1 MSDVIER
8 IAYEI
13 YGLDRS
19 HVGEEYALTVAKAA
33 ARMLL
38 EDMWAWGNG
47 YGLRPGE
54 MPDLYPK
61 IDAYARS
68 IGIDLTSPAAPAPE
82 AAQAAGKDREPG

>member
-33 ARMLL
+33 ARVLL
-38 EDMWAWGNG
+38 EAQQQWERDN
-47 YGLRPGE
+47 YGAGFDDTA
-54 MPDLYPK
+54 MSVG
-61 IDAYARS
+61 YARY
-68 IGIDLTSPAAPAPE
+68 IGIDLTSPAAP
-82 AAQAAGKDREPG
+82 EPKAEQ